1 MPEPELTGA
10 GAAGRA
16 ASALDDALY
25 YLRQGC
31 EPCAQR
37 YFDRAR
43 AHGATEAQITAVRVA
58 AASPARDNQDA

>member
-1 MPEPELTGA
+1 MPEAELTGA
-10 GAAGRA
+10 EVAGRA

-25 YLRQGC
+25 YLRQDC

-43 AHGATEAQITAVRVA
+43 AHGATEAQIAAVLAA
-58 AASPARDNQDA
+58 AASPAEDTQDA

>member
-1 MPEPELTGA
+1 LPELTGT
-10 GAAGRA
+10 GAAGLA

-25 YLRQGC
+25 YLRHDC

-43 AHGATEAQITAVRVA
+43 AHGATQAQIAAVLA
-58 AASPARDNQDA
+58 AAARPARDDQDA

>member
-1 MPEPELTGA
+1 MPEAELTGA
-10 GAAGRA
+10 KAAGRA

-25 YLRQGC
+25 YLRQDC

-43 AHGATEAQITAVRVA
+43 AHGATEAQIAAVLAA
-58 AASPARDNQDA
+58 AASPAEDNQDA

>member
-1 MPEPELTGA
+1 MPEAELAGV
-10 GAAGRA
+10 GAASRA

-43 AHGATEAQITAVRVA
+43 AHGATEAQIAAVLAA
-58 AASPARDNQDA
+58 AASPAGDNQDA